1 MGASAVEYALTVA
14 FLAIVIIGS
23 VILFGGATT
32 GLFTQTCASLP
43 YKSSSC

>member
-1 MGASAVEYALTVA
+1 VEYALVIA
-14 FLAIVIIGS
+14 LLAIVIIGS

-43 YKSSSC
+43 YKSSAC